1 MSSVSTPSMM
11 RYLRELS
18 SLLDKEISV
27 KTIYNKKFQG
37 KLIGFDPNTLNLFLS
52 NAKDENNNCYA
63 RILIKGEV
71 ISEIIREEEPFDL
84 KGLFQRLEKVFPN
97 NVVLLEDAG
106 VIVVM
111 DKVRVNENG
120 IIEGSGP
127 IAERVRKIYE
137 QFLQEKKQQSEI

>member
-52 NAKDENNNCYA
+52 NAKDESNNCYA

>member
-27 KTIYNKKFQG
+27 ITIYNKKFQG
-37 KLIGFDPNTLNLFLS
+37 KLIGYDPNTLNLFLS
-52 NAKDENNNCYA
+52 NAKDESNNCYA